1 MCLLNRCSV
10 QTEDRQTG
18 SPEVALSTHLT
29 VKQLLPVLL
38 LSIVFS
44 LFFIFIGLPV
54 YSQETSETELQQSLE
69 EDPFVEE
76 DADLGLEEDP
86 LAEEDSDPGLE
97 EDPLAEEG
105 SDLGLEEDPPVEEDA
120 DLGMEEDPLA
130 EEDTLAESD
139 SDLGLEEDLLAE
151 EDPLAE
157 SDSDLGLEED
167 PLADS
172 DTELDLDEDPLEG
185 ESANQETEEQLAD
198 EEEEEDEVFPPR
210 VTFSH
215 EVKTMLGGS
224 ETKGLS
230 VLEPLLSEIK
240 ELRFVSTYDQSVKV
254 QTSPQMYNY
263 FRLSISFSQ
272 NYEMEKE
279 RVFDGFASVREIYTN
294 YRMGSHQLRY
304 GTQIFGLGKVDL
316 DKVIDVLHLNNI
328 MGLYTFDPDDSKDA
342 IPSVRYNWFHGEHT
356 ATFYLSP
363 IRQQTFG
370 MRFTEF
376 REEMESTE
384 EEEEEDV
391 SFLRDYFGL
400 QYQWTGDIFDAR
412 FGVFHWFDSNPYIK
426 LEYQKV
432 ADNGTTTLQGSFE
445 NMLSKYDEHESRSD
459 FLTLE
464 LDAIWTDMVWKL
476 ESGLF
481 KERNLY
487 SYEITEG
494 KHIRL
499 STVRSPH
506 FAVATSFE
514 RTFKYF
520 YWLMIYS
527 HRKSY
532 DVPPDS
538 HIFLYENESALIP
551 RKRDVVRNQ
560 VSGVAVLKTPDNSLR
575 ITLLNYQT
583 WPFVQRGFASLFTWE
598 RFKEDMELELKLF
611 RLETERQKMIE
622 NKIKTNQIFL
632 TYTQKFTAN

>member
-1 MCLLNRCSV
+1 MCLLNRCSA

-38 LSIVFS
+38 LSILFS
-44 LFFIFIGLPV
+44 LVLIFIASPV

-69 EDPFVEE
+69 EDPLLEE

-120 DLGMEEDPLA
+120 DLEMQEDPLG
-130 EEDTLAESD
+130 EEDTLAEPD
-139 SDLGLEEDLLAE
+139 SDLVLEEDLLAE

-172 DTELDLDEDPLEG
+172 DTELGLEEDPLEG

-583 WPFVQRGFASLFTWE
+583 WPFVQHGFASLFTWE

>member
-1 MCLLNRCSV
+1 MCLLNRCSA

-38 LSIVFS
+38 LSILFS
-44 LFFIFIGLPV
+44 LVLIFIASPV

-69 EDPFVEE
+69 EDPLLEE

-130 EEDTLAESD
+130 EEDTLAEPD
-139 SDLGLEEDLLAE
+139 SDLVLEEDLLAE

-172 DTELDLDEDPLEG
+172 DTELGLEEDPLEG

-583 WPFVQRGFASLFTWE
+583 WPFVQHGFASLFTWE